1 MRETLLIFLTPGMIL
16 IVGAALL
23 GGFAEAIAISFYIL
37 GVLVLIGWPLT
48 AVIVHIRISRCQERG
63 QQISSGLARAQS
75 FVEAVSAIIMTVV
88 LPSAVIGWIGVFCL
102 VTAADDPEDAIFKTV
117 VGFGML
123 LVLVAY
129 LSILVFGRSKTILR
143 VMGAAIL
150 IFGVIFLVGVTQEFI
165 DGEAGR
171 RSGVGL
177 IGGVLMS
184 IGGLWLTITGRSTW
198 SRKTQSGRQRTV

>member
-1 MRETLLIFLTPGMIL
+1 MRETLLIFLAPGMIL

-184 IGGLWLTITGRSTW
+184 IGGLCLTITGRSTW

>member
-1 MRETLLIFLTPGMIL
+1 MRETLMTFLAPGMIL
-16 IVGAALL
+16 IVGGALL
-23 GGFAEAIAISFYIL
+23 GRVAETVAISLYIL

-48 AVIVHIRISRCQERG
+48 AVIVNVRISRCQERG

-75 FVEAVSAIIMTVV
+75 AIETASAIIMTIVV
-88 LPSAVIGWIGVFCL
+88 PCALIGWIGVYCL

-117 VGFGML
+117 VGFGTL

-129 LSILVFGRSKTILR
+129 LSIFVFGRSKTILR
-143 VMGAAIL
+143 MMGVAIL
-150 IFGVIFLVGVTQEFI
+150 TFGVIFLVGATPEFI
-165 DGEAGR
+165 DGEAGLR
-171 RSGVGL
+171 AGAGL

-198 SRKTQSGRQRTV
+198 SRNDER

>member
-1 MRETLLIFLTPGMIL
+1 MRKTLMTFLAPGMIL
-16 IVGAALL
+16 IIGGALL
-23 GGFAEAIAISFYIL
+23 AGVAEAIAISLYIL

-48 AVIVHIRISRCQERG
+48 AVIVHVRISRRQERG

-75 FVEAVSAIIMTVV
+75 FVEAASAIILTIV
-88 LPSAVIGWIGVFCL
+88 LPCVLIGWIGVYCL
-102 VTAADDPEDAIFKTV
+102 VTAAYDPEDAIFYTV

-129 LSILVFGRSKTILR
+129 LSIFVFGRSKTILR
-143 VMGAAIL
+143 MMGVAIL
-150 IFGVIFLVGVTQEFI
+150 TFGVIFLVGATPEFI
-165 DGEAGR
+165 DGEAGLR
-171 RSGVGL
+171 AGAGL

-198 SRKTQSGRQRTV
+198 SRNDER